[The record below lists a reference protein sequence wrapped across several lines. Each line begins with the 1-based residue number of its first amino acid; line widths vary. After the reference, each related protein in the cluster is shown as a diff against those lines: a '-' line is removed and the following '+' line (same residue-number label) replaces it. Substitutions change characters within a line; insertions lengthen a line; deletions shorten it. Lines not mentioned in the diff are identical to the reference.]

1 MSVTVTEPSS
11 LTEAVCL
18 AVAFT
23 MYGCDMVCDVE
34 APIHKYTKTAGTTQ
48 KITTK
53 RMGLALNLADFAF
66 VVNRPPLVVDMNP
79 LLMRIGAY
87 GRFRIA
93 VSNNV
98 FPLEMMRLKDI
109 ILL

>member
-1 MSVTVTEPSS
+1 MSVTEPSS

-23 MYGCDMVCDVE
+23 MYGCDMFCDVE
-34 APIHKYTKTAGTTQ
+34 APIHKYTKTTGTTQ
-48 KITTK
+48 KITNK
-53 RMGLALNLADFAF
+53 RMGLALNLVDFAS
-66 VVNRPPLVVDMNP
+66 VVNRPPLVVDMKP
-79 LLMRIGAY
+79 LLMRIVAY

-98 FPLEMMRLKDI
+98 FPLRNDALMI
-109 ILL
+109 SIP